1 LRLGTRGK
9 LESSRS
15 ALASKG
21 FVVTAPVDQAP
32 PARPVTAPRR
42 WKMWLLT
49 CLAIYPVITGLGYLL
64 QAVAGGLPVYAHFL
78 ILVPIA
84 VALLVFVVMPA
95 LTRRFHRW
103 ITR

>member
-1 LRLGTRGK
+1 M
-9 LESSRS
+9 
-15 ALASKG
+15 
-21 FVVTAPVDQAP
+21 TAPVDRAP
-32 PARPVTAPRR
+32 PARPVTPPKR

-49 CLAIYPVITGLGYLL
+49 CIAIYPVITSLGYIL
-64 QAVAGGLPVYAHFL
+64 QAVAGGLPVYAHFM